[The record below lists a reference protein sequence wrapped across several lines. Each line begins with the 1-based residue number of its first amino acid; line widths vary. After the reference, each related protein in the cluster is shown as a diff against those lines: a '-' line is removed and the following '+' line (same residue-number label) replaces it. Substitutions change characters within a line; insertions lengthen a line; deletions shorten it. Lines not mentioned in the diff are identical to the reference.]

1 MANIRADWII
11 NPRLS
16 FQVYLQP
23 LIASGNYSDFK
34 FLNKPKSYDYII
46 YGENG
51 STIEKDI
58 NENGDVTSYTLDPD
72 GEGPAE
78 AKTIGNPNF
87 NYVSL
92 RGNAVLRWEY
102 MAGSTLFLVWTQSR
116 EDVEPTGEFQFGDSF
131 RNLLSVKPDNIFML
145 KITYW
150 L

>member
-1 MANIRADWII
+1 M
-11 NPRLS
+11 PS
-16 FQVYLQP
+16 
-23 LIASGNYSDFK
+23 
-34 FLNKPKSYDYII
+34 SYDFTI

-51 STIEKDI
+51 STIEQTT
-58 NENGDVTSYTLDPD
+58 NPNGEIISYALDPD

-78 AKTIGNPNF
+78 PKTIGNPNF

-102 MAGSTLFLVWTQSR
+102 MAGSTLYLVWTQSR
-116 EDVEPTGEFQFGDSF
+116 EDIEPNGEFEFSNSF
-131 RNLLSVKPDNIFML
+131 NNLMNVQPDNIFMV